1 MKRKFNLMAGAVV
14 LAMLLTGCGSSTT
27 SSQKNTSSSSSVKT
41 AKQHSNAKKT
51 TKKAASE
58 SSQASSS
65 SQTSSSAQSSSRS
78 SSAASSSVAAQSAK
92 SASTA
97 TTQAKSSSA
106 AAANS
111 TTNSSAGQTKSS
123 AVNPTGSD
131 TQRLAAFNQ
140 SMRSQLG
147 KSVLLPT
154 TPGLST
160 SNGHLNVRYSG
171 NADNYTVYYSV
182 GYTAKSLNDATLSSQ
197 IPYLIFNK
205 KTYASQSAAAQA
217 IRNYDLDVSGLSTVD
232 LGHGIKGTIDAG
244 AGQRYLTW
252 KEGRWQL
259 TVHAAAVNGE
269 DPVPTA
275 QHIVALLEQYYLP
288 APNDRGTGT
297 FEVSVGDGERP
308 QVLTWMRGNV
318 VYTMEAH
325 STDTLV
331 QMAASLK

>member
-1 MKRKFNLMAGAVV
+1 MKRKFNLMAGAVI

-27 SSQKNTSSSSSVKT
+27 SSQKDTSSSSSVKT
-41 AKQHSNAKKT
+41 AKKHSNAKKT
-51 TKKAASE
+51 AKQAASQ
-58 SSQASSS
+58 SSQSISSS
-65 SQTSSSAQSSSRS
+65 PTAQSSSSAQSSASQSSSTAS
-78 SSAASSSVAAQSAK
+78 SSAAG
-92 SASTA
+92 ST
-97 TTQAKSSSA
+97 TNSLTGQAKSSD
-106 AAANS
+106 
-111 TTNSSAGQTKSS
+111 
-123 AVNPTGSD
+123 VNPTGSD
-131 TQRLAAFNQ
+131 VQRLTAFNQ
-140 SMRSQLG
+140 SMRSKLG
-147 KSVLLPT
+147 KNVLLPT
-154 TPGLST
+154 TSGLST

-171 NADNYTVYYSV
+171 NADSYTIYYSV

-197 IPYLIFNK
+197 IPYLVFNK

-217 IRNYDLDVSGLSTVD
+217 IRNYDLDTSGLATVD

-252 KEGRWQL
+252 KEGKWQL

-269 DPVPTA
+269 DPLPTA

-288 APNDRGTGT
+288 APDDRGTGT

>member
-1 MKRKFNLMAGAVV
+1 MKRKFNLMAGAVI

-27 SSQKNTSSSSSVKT
+27 SSQKDTSSSSSVKT

-51 TKKAASE
+51 AKQAASQ
-58 SSQASSS
+58 SSQSISSS
-65 SQTSSSAQSSSRS
+65 PTAQSSSSAQSSASQSSSTAS
-78 SSAASSSVAAQSAK
+78 SSAAG
-92 SASTA
+92 
-97 TTQAKSSSA
+97 
-106 AAANS
+106 S
-111 TTNSSAGQTKSS
+111 TTNSLTGQNKSS

-131 TQRLAAFNQ
+131 VQRLTAFNQ
-140 SMRSQLG
+140 SMRSKLG
-147 KSVLLPT
+147 KNVLLPT
-154 TPGLST
+154 TSGLST

-171 NADNYTVYYSV
+171 NADSYTIYYSV

-197 IPYLIFNK
+197 IPYLVFNK

-217 IRNYDLDVSGLSTVD
+217 IRNYDLDTSGLATVD

-252 KEGRWQL
+252 KEGKWQL

-269 DPVPTA
+269 DPLPTA

-288 APNDRGTGT
+288 APDDRGTGT

>member
-1 MKRKFNLMAGAVV
+1 MKRKFNLMAGAVI

-27 SSQKNTSSSSSVKT
+27 SSQKDTSSSSSVKT
-41 AKQHSNAKKT
+41 AKKHSNARKT
-51 TKKAASE
+51 AKQAASQ
-58 SSQASSS
+58 SSQSISSS
-65 SQTSSSAQSSSRS
+65 PTAQSSSSAQSSASQSSSTAS
-78 SSAASSSVAAQSAK
+78 SSASG
-92 SASTA
+92 
-97 TTQAKSSSA
+97 
-106 AAANS
+106 S
-111 TTNSSAGQTKSS
+111 TTNSLTGQTKSS

-131 TQRLAAFNQ
+131 VQRLTAFNQ
-140 SMRSQLG
+140 SMRSKLG
-147 KSVLLPT
+147 KNVLLPT
-154 TPGLST
+154 TSGLST

-171 NADNYTVYYSV
+171 NADSYTIYYSV

-197 IPYLIFNK
+197 IPYLVFNK

-217 IRNYDLDVSGLSTVD
+217 IRNYDLDTSGLATVD

-252 KEGRWQL
+252 KEGKWQL

-269 DPVPTA
+269 DPLPTA

-288 APNDRGTGT
+288 APDDRGTGT

>member
-1 MKRKFNLMAGAVV
+1 MKRKFNLMAGAVI

-27 SSQKNTSSSSSVKT
+27 SSQKDTSSSSSVKT

-51 TKKAASE
+51 AKQAASQ
-58 SSQASSS
+58 SSQSISSSPTTQSSS
-65 SQTSSSAQSSSRS
+65 STQSSASQSSSTAS
-78 SSAASSSVAAQSAK
+78 SSAAG
-92 SASTA
+92 
-97 TTQAKSSSA
+97 
-106 AAANS
+106 S
-111 TTNSSAGQTKSS
+111 TTNSLTGQTKSS
-123 AVNPTGSD
+123 DVNPTGSD
-131 TQRLAAFNQ
+131 VQRLTAFNQ
-140 SMRSQLG
+140 SMRSKLG
-147 KSVLLPT
+147 KNVLLPT
-154 TPGLST
+154 TSGLST

-171 NADNYTVYYSV
+171 NADSYTIYYSV

-197 IPYLIFNK
+197 IPYLVFNK

-217 IRNYDLDVSGLSTVD
+217 IRNYDLDTSGLATVD

-252 KEGRWQL
+252 KEGKWQL

-269 DPVPTA
+269 DPLPTA
-275 QHIVALLEQYYLP
+275 QYIVALLEQYYLP
-288 APNDRGTGT
+288 APDDRGTGT

>member
-1 MKRKFNLMAGAVV
+1 MKRKFNLMAGAVI

-27 SSQKNTSSSSSVKT
+27 SSQKDTSSSSSVKT

-51 TKKAASE
+51 AKQAASQ
-58 SSQASSS
+58 SSQSISSSPTTQSSS
-65 SQTSSSAQSSSRS
+65 STQSSASQSSSTAS
-78 SSAASSSVAAQSAK
+78 SSAAG
-92 SASTA
+92 
-97 TTQAKSSSA
+97 
-106 AAANS
+106 S
-111 TTNSSAGQTKSS
+111 TTNSLTGQTKSS
-123 AVNPTGSD
+123 DVNPTGSD
-131 TQRLAAFNQ
+131 VQRLTAFNQ
-140 SMRSQLG
+140 SMRSKLG
-147 KSVLLPT
+147 KNVLLPT
-154 TPGLST
+154 TSGLST

-171 NADNYTVYYSV
+171 NADSYTIYYSV

-197 IPYLIFNK
+197 IPYLVFNK

-217 IRNYDLDVSGLSTVD
+217 IRNYDLDTSGLATVD
-232 LGHGIKGTIDAG
+232 LGHGIKGMIDAG

-252 KEGRWQL
+252 KEGKWQL

-269 DPVPTA
+269 DPLPTA

-288 APNDRGTGT
+288 APDDRGTGT

>member
-1 MKRKFNLMAGAVV
+1 MKRKFNLMAGAVI

-27 SSQKNTSSSSSVKT
+27 SSQKDTSSSSSVKT

-51 TKKAASE
+51 AKQAAS
-58 SSQASSS
+58 
-65 SQTSSSAQSSSRS
+65 QSSSTAS
-78 SSAASSSVAAQSAK
+78 SSAAG
-92 SASTA
+92 
-97 TTQAKSSSA
+97 
-106 AAANS
+106 S
-111 TTNSSAGQTKSS
+111 TTNSLTGQTKSS

-131 TQRLAAFNQ
+131 VQRLTAFNQ
-140 SMRSQLG
+140 SMRSKLG
-147 KSVLLPT
+147 KNVLLPT
-154 TPGLST
+154 TSGLST

-171 NADNYTVYYSV
+171 NADSYTIYYSV
-182 GYTAKSLNDATLSSQ
+182 GYTDKSLNDATLSSQ
-197 IPYLIFNK
+197 IPYLVFNK

-217 IRNYDLDVSGLSTVD
+217 IRNYDLDTSGLATVD
-232 LGHGIKGTIDAG
+232 LGHGIKGMIDAG

-252 KEGRWQL
+252 KEGKWQL

-269 DPVPTA
+269 DPLPTA

-288 APNDRGTGT
+288 APDDRGTGT

-331 QMAASLK
+331 QMAAGLK

>member
-1 MKRKFNLMAGAVV
+1 MKRKFNLMAGAVI

-27 SSQKNTSSSSSVKT
+27 SSQKDTSSSSSVKT
-41 AKQHSNAKKT
+41 AKKHSNAKKT
-51 TKKAASE
+51 AKQAASQ
-58 SSQASSS
+58 SSQSISSS
-65 SQTSSSAQSSSRS
+65 PTAQSSSSAQSSASQSSFTAS
-78 SSAASSSVAAQSAK
+78 SSAAG
-92 SASTA
+92 
-97 TTQAKSSSA
+97 
-106 AAANS
+106 S
-111 TTNSSAGQTKSS
+111 TTNSLTGQTKSS
-123 AVNPTGSD
+123 AVNPPGSD
-131 TQRLAAFNQ
+131 VQRLTVFNQ
-140 SMRSQLG
+140 SMRSKLG
-147 KSVLLPT
+147 KNVLLPT
-154 TPGLST
+154 TSGLST

-171 NADNYTVYYSV
+171 NADSYTIYYSV

-197 IPYLIFNK
+197 IPYLVFNK

-217 IRNYDLDVSGLSTVD
+217 IRNYDLDTSGLATVD

-252 KEGRWQL
+252 KEGKWQL

-269 DPVPTA
+269 DPLPTA

-288 APNDRGTGT
+288 APDDRGTGT

>member
-1 MKRKFNLMAGAVV
+1 MKRKFNLMAGAVI

-27 SSQKNTSSSSSVKT
+27 SSQKDTSSSSSVKT

-51 TKKAASE
+51 AKQAASQ
-58 SSQASSS
+58 SSQSISSS
-65 SQTSSSAQSSSRS
+65 PTAQSSSSTQSSASQSSSTAS
-78 SSAASSSVAAQSAK
+78 SSAAG
-92 SASTA
+92 
-97 TTQAKSSSA
+97 
-106 AAANS
+106 S
-111 TTNSSAGQTKSS
+111 TTNSLTGQTKSS
-123 AVNPTGSD
+123 DVNLTGSD
-131 TQRLAAFNQ
+131 VQRLTAFNQ
-140 SMRSQLG
+140 SMRSKLG
-147 KSVLLPT
+147 KNVLLPT
-154 TPGLST
+154 TSGLST

-171 NADNYTVYYSV
+171 NADSYTIYYSV

-197 IPYLIFNK
+197 IPYLVFNK

-217 IRNYDLDVSGLSTVD
+217 IRNYDLDTSGLATVD
-232 LGHGIKGTIDAG
+232 LGHGIKGMIDAG

-252 KEGRWQL
+252 KEGKWQL
-259 TVHAAAVNGE
+259 KVHAAAVNGE
-269 DPVPTA
+269 DPLPTA

-288 APNDRGTGT
+288 APDDRGTGT

>member
-1 MKRKFNLMAGAVV
+1 MKRKFNLMAGAVI

-27 SSQKNTSSSSSVKT
+27 SSQKDTSSSSSVKT
-41 AKQHSNAKKT
+41 AKKHSNAKKT
-51 TKKAASE
+51 AKQAASQ
-58 SSQASSS
+58 SSQSISSS
-65 SQTSSSAQSSSRS
+65 PTAQSSSSAQSSASQSSSTAS
-78 SSAASSSVAAQSAK
+78 SSAAG
-92 SASTA
+92 
-97 TTQAKSSSA
+97 
-106 AAANS
+106 S
-111 TTNSSAGQTKSS
+111 TTNSLTGQNKSS

-131 TQRLAAFNQ
+131 VQRLTAFNQ
-140 SMRSQLG
+140 SMRSKLG
-147 KSVLLPT
+147 KNILLPT
-154 TPGLST
+154 TSGLST

-171 NADNYTVYYSV
+171 NADSYTIYYSV

-197 IPYLIFNK
+197 IPYLVFNK

-217 IRNYDLDVSGLSTVD
+217 IRNYDLDTSGLATVD

-252 KEGRWQL
+252 KEGKWQL

-269 DPVPTA
+269 DPLPTA

-288 APNDRGTGT
+288 APDDRGTGT

>member
-1 MKRKFNLMAGAVV
+1 MKRKFNLMAGAVI

-41 AKQHSNAKKT
+41 AKKHSNAKKT
-51 TKKAASE
+51 AKQAASQ
-58 SSQASSS
+58 SSQSISSS
-65 SQTSSSAQSSSRS
+65 PTAQSSSSAQSSASQSSSTAS
-78 SSAASSSVAAQSAK
+78 SSAAG
-92 SASTA
+92 
-97 TTQAKSSSA
+97 
-106 AAANS
+106 S
-111 TTNSSAGQTKSS
+111 TTNSLTGQIKSS

-131 TQRLAAFNQ
+131 VQRLMAFNQ
-140 SMRSQLG
+140 SMRSKLG
-147 KSVLLPT
+147 KNVLLPT
-154 TPGLST
+154 TSGLST

-171 NADNYTVYYSV
+171 NADSYTIYYSV

-197 IPYLIFNK
+197 IPYLVFNK

-217 IRNYDLDVSGLSTVD
+217 IRNYDLDTSGLATVD

-252 KEGRWQL
+252 KEGKWQL

-269 DPVPTA
+269 DPLPTA

-288 APNDRGTGT
+288 APDDRGTGT

>member
-1 MKRKFNLMAGAVV
+1 MKRKFNLMAGAVI

-27 SSQKNTSSSSSVKT
+27 SSQKDTSSSSSVKT
-41 AKQHSNAKKT
+41 AKKHSNAKKT
-51 TKKAASE
+51 AKQAASQ
-58 SSQASSS
+58 SSQSISSS
-65 SQTSSSAQSSSRS
+65 PTAQSSSSAQSSASQSSSTAS
-78 SSAASSSVAAQSAK
+78 SSAAG
-92 SASTA
+92 
-97 TTQAKSSSA
+97 
-106 AAANS
+106 S
-111 TTNSSAGQTKSS
+111 TTNSLTGQNKSS

-131 TQRLAAFNQ
+131 VQRLTAFNQ
-140 SMRSQLG
+140 SMRSKLG
-147 KSVLLPT
+147 KNILLPT
-154 TPGLST
+154 TSGLST

-171 NADNYTVYYSV
+171 NADSYTIYYSV

-197 IPYLIFNK
+197 IPYLVFNK

-217 IRNYDLDVSGLSTVD
+217 IRNYDLDTSGLATVD

-252 KEGRWQL
+252 KEGKWQL

-269 DPVPTA
+269 DPLPTA

>member
-1 MKRKFNLMAGAVV
+1 MKRKFNLMAGAVI

-27 SSQKNTSSSSSVKT
+27 SSQKDTSSSSSVKT
-41 AKQHSNAKKT
+41 AKKHSNAKKT
-51 TKKAASE
+51 AKQAASQ
-58 SSQASSS
+58 SSQSISSS
-65 SQTSSSAQSSSRS
+65 PTAQSSSSAHSSASPSSSTAS
-78 SSAASSSVAAQSAK
+78 SSAAG
-92 SASTA
+92 
-97 TTQAKSSSA
+97 
-106 AAANS
+106 S
-111 TTNSSAGQTKSS
+111 TTNSLTDQTKSS

-131 TQRLAAFNQ
+131 VQRLTAFNQ
-140 SMRSQLG
+140 SMRSKLG
-147 KSVLLPT
+147 KNVLLPT
-154 TPGLST
+154 TSGLST

-171 NADNYTVYYSV
+171 NADSYTIYYSV

-197 IPYLIFNK
+197 IPYLVFNK

-217 IRNYDLDVSGLSTVD
+217 IRNYDLDTSGLATVD

-252 KEGRWQL
+252 KEGKWQL
-259 TVHAAAVNGE
+259 MVHAAAVNAE
-269 DPVPTA
+269 DPLPTA

-288 APNDRGTGT
+288 APDDRGTGT

>member
-1 MKRKFNLMAGAVV
+1 MKQKFNLMAGAVI

-27 SSQKNTSSSSSVKT
+27 SSQKDTSSSSSVKT

-51 TKKAASE
+51 AKQAASQ
-58 SSQASSS
+58 SSQSISSS
-65 SQTSSSAQSSSRS
+65 PTAQSSSSTQSSASQSSSTAS
-78 SSAASSSVAAQSAK
+78 SSAAG
-92 SASTA
+92 
-97 TTQAKSSSA
+97 
-106 AAANS
+106 S
-111 TTNSSAGQTKSS
+111 TTNSLTGQTKSS

-131 TQRLAAFNQ
+131 VQRLTAFNQ
-140 SMRSQLG
+140 SMRSKLG
-147 KSVLLPT
+147 KNVLLPT
-154 TPGLST
+154 TSGLST

-171 NADNYTVYYSV
+171 NADSYTIYYSV

-197 IPYLIFNK
+197 IPYLVFNK

-217 IRNYDLDVSGLSTVD
+217 IRNYDLDTSGLATVD

-252 KEGRWQL
+252 KEGKWQL

-269 DPVPTA
+269 DPLPTA

-288 APNDRGTGT
+288 APDDRGTGT